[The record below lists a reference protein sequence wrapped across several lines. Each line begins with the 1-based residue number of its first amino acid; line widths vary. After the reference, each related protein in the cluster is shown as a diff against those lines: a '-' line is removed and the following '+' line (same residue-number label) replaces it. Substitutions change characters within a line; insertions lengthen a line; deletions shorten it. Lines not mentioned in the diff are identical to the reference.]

1 MRSSISIQR
10 SIDYAF
16 GDINRTNRTRQIKYA
31 NQEREYKTI
40 LNILEREQDINSK
53 AMGEDTNGQRKD
65 IVVLL

>member
-10 SIDYAF
+10 NIDYAF